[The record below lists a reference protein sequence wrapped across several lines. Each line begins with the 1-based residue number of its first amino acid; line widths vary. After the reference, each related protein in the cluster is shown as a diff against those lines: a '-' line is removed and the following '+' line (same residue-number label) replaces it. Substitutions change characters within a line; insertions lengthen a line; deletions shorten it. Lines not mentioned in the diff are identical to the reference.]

1 MSSAAEILAD
11 AHAAG
16 VKLHLAGDRLTWA
29 GPMTEDLLF
38 RLRTYR
44 REVSELLDW
53 IAEATSIVDHRA
65 AATACWSCGS
75 ERSENR
81 PLHRDA
87 GGFLACSSC
96 LSVYPVYSSTLSAL
110 STLSDPSRPSEQ
122 GGQVDK
128 VGAGP
133 AAEAGRGCG
142 PVAQAGENTPAS
154 AQEVTGFQH
163 PGAPFDAKK

>member
-44 REVSELLDW
+44 REVSDLLDW
-53 IAEATSIVDHRA
+53 IAEATLIVDCRA
-65 AATACWSCGS
+65 AATACWSCG
-75 ERSENR
+75 SENR

-110 STLSDPSRPSEQ
+110 STLSDPSRQSVQ

-128 VGAGP
+128 VGARP
-133 AAEAGRGCG
+133 SAEAGRGCG
-142 PVAQAGENTPAS
+142 PVAQAGEITPAS
-154 AQEVTGFQH
+154 AQKVTGFQH
-163 PGAPFDAKK
+163 PRAPCHAKK